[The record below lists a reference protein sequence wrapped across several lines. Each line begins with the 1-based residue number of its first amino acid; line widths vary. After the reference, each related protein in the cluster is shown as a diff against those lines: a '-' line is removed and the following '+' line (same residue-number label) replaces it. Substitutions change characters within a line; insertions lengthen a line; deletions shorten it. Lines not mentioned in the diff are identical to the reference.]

1 MKNVN
6 NKKAINNIATS
17 GIKAKLSKYV
27 ILVMAVILT
36 SLLFS
41 SLFSVGGSMINEVQ
55 EGSMRQ
61 AGGSCHGSFK
71 YLTEAEYN
79 QIKDDPKLKSVN
91 YRIMVGMLANEE
103 LKKIHSECYFA
114 ELENAKNGFS
124 APTKGR
130 MPEAEDEVVLSNVV
144 LDTLG
149 VPCEVGS
156 KVTLVW
162 APWTPSL

>member
-41 SLFSVGGSMINEVQ
+41 SLFSVGGSMINEMQ

-61 AGGSCHGSFK
+61 AGGS
-71 YLTEAEYN
+71 
-79 QIKDDPKLKSVN
+79 
-91 YRIMVGMLANEE
+91 
-103 LKKIHSECYFA
+103 
-114 ELENAKNGFS
+114 
-124 APTKGR
+124 
-130 MPEAEDEVVLSNVV
+130 
-144 LDTLG
+144 
-149 VPCEVGS
+149 
-156 KVTLVW
+156 
-162 APWTPSL
+162 

>member
-41 SLFSVGGSMINEVQ
+41 SLFSVGGSMINEMQ

-61 AGGSCHGSFK
+61 AGGSCHGGFK
-71 YLTEAEYN
+71 YLTEAEYE
-79 QIKDDPKLKSVN
+79 QMKDDPKLNLSV
-91 YRIMVGMLANEE
+91 IE
-103 LKKIHSECYFA
+103 S
-114 ELENAKNGFS
+114 
-124 APTKGR
+124 
-130 MPEAEDEVVLSNVV
+130 
-144 LDTLG
+144 
-149 VPCEVGS
+149 
-156 KVTLVW
+156 W
-162 APWTPSL
+162 